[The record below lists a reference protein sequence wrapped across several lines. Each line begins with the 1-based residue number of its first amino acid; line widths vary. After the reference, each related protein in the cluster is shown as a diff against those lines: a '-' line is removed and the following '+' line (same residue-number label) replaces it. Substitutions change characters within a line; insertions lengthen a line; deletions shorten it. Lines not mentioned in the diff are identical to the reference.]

1 MFNKSKQKNTFGII
15 GLGRFGM
22 ALAYDLAKAGEDILV
37 IDKDEDKVR
46 TMREYTESAF
56 IVHSLD
62 KNTLTETGVHNC
74 DVVVVCIG
82 EQLDTSIL
90 TTLHLVSMGVKKVIA
105 KATSPEHGEILQ
117 KLGAEIV
124 YPEQDMALRLSGML
138 KSSSVMDLVQLGEK
152 INVSKIKA
160 PSFITGK
167 SVIDVNFREK
177 FSLNIIA
184 IESNGDVTEIVRPDY
199 TFKDN
204 DILYLCGSADGL
216 AQFINWID
224 KNS

>member
-82 EQLDTSIL
+82 RSEERR
-90 TTLHLVSMGVKKVIA
+90 VG
-105 KATSPEHGEILQ
+105 
-117 KLGAEIV
+117 
-124 YPEQDMALRLSGML
+124 
-138 KSSSVMDLVQLGEK
+138 
-152 INVSKIKA
+152 
-160 PSFITGK
+160 
-167 SVIDVNFREK
+167 
-177 FSLNIIA
+177 
-184 IESNGDVTEIVRPDY
+184 TE
-199 TFKDN
+199 
-204 DILYLCGSADGL
+204 C
-216 AQFINWID
+216 
-224 KNS
+224 

>member
-1 MFNKSKQKNTFGII
+1 
-15 GLGRFGM
+15 
-22 ALAYDLAKAGEDILV
+22 
-37 IDKDEDKVR
+37 
-46 TMREYTESAF
+46 
-56 IVHSLD
+56 
-62 KNTLTETGVHNC
+62 
-74 DVVVVCIG
+74 
-82 EQLDTSIL
+82 
-90 TTLHLVSMGVKKVIA
+90 MGVKKVIA

-152 INVSKIKA
+152 INVSKIKV

-204 DILYLCGSADGL
+204 DILYPCGSADGL